1 MEYEGKQMPQLE
13 EAIKQIKMQL
23 DKARNDLLKA
33 RARLESLEQ
42 QEEEIIQE
50 TRGLGV
56 EPDQLQQ
63 KIAQLEEEI
72 HSELEQAW
80 GLLPLELRK

>member
-1 MEYEGKQMPQLE
+1 MPQLE

>member
-1 MEYEGKQMPQLE
+1 MPQLE

-33 RARLESLEQ
+33 KARLESLEQ

-63 KIAQLEEEI
+63 KITQLEQEI
-72 HSELEQAW
+72 NDELEQAW
-80 GLLPLELRK
+80 GLLPPELRK

>member
-1 MEYEGKQMPQLE
+1 MLQLE
-13 EAIKQIKMQL
+13 EAIKQIKTQL

-63 KIAQLEEEI
+63 KIVQLEEEI
-72 HSELEQAW
+72 HHELEQAW